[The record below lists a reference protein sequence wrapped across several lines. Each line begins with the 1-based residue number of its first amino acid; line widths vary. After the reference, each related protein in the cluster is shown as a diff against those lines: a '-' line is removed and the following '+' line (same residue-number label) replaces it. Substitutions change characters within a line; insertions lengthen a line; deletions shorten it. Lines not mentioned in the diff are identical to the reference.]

1 MPLPIKAVDIFDTAR
16 FCLNDV
22 GISYYSNDI
31 LLPALKIAYEDLRLE
46 CQDANIPFTNKTST
60 VITVPAGV
68 KSIGASDEASS
79 PALPVDLVEIVE
91 MYERTAGSS
100 NDYMQMNPAR
110 FLPKT
115 DVLTAYLRVFVWQKQ
130 VIRLLGS
137 TSAIEVKIDYVANT
151 LSKMIDSNTEI
162 IINNCIN
169 ALSFR
174 TAGLCARYMMENAT
188 RADEL
193 DAEASR
199 CLGLMENIDIKNQQS
214 MPVRRRPFR
223 ASFKSRSRGGFVA

>member
-1 MPLPIKAVDIFDTAR
+1 MPLPIKVIDVFDTAR

-22 GISYYSNDI
+22 GVSYYSNDV

-46 CQDANIPFTNKTST
+46 CQDANIPFTNKTSA
-60 VITVPAGV
+60 VITVPATV
-68 KSIGASDEASS
+68 TAIGASDVANS
-79 PALPVDLVEIVE
+79 PALPVDLVEIIE
-91 MYERTAGSS
+91 MYERTAGTT
-100 NDYMQMNPAR
+100 NDFTRMDPVR

-115 DVLTAYLRVFVWQKQ
+115 EVQTAYLRVFTWQKQ
-130 VIRLLGS
+130 VVRLIG
-137 TSAIEVKIDYVANT
+137 ANGDIDVKIDYVANT
-151 LSKMIDSNTEI
+151 LDRVVNENTQI
-162 IINNCIN
+162 LINNCIN

-174 TAGLCARYMMENAT
+174 TAGLCARYMMENTT

-199 CLGLMENIDIKNQQS
+199 CLGLMTNIDIKNQQS

-223 ASFKSRSRGGFVA
+223 ASFKSRSKGGFIV